1 MVRIA
6 TTNYAGSVDTTFEW
20 ATVGTDRFSRLLD
33 LYKLAQALELH
44 THAAS
49 KGLAVERVANGSI
62 GTAQIAAGAVDA
74 TKLATDSVT
83 AIAVALDAIGAL
95 ELANGSVDTAAIID
109 LAVTTQKLADLA
121 VTTQKLAD
129 LAVTAAKMADLN
141 VTTAKIANLAVTA
154 GKLAAGVAVANL
166 GYTPV
171 NKLGDSMTGQL
182 SIFRTQGAIPT
193 AFSVAPLVVQ
203 SLDALANPAETAGI
217 GFHRSNASGVYLYH
231 AGLTAA
237 DWLRFITHAGGVASV
252 FSTLNMGA
260 GSGLDAASLLTKVP
274 TATPTIGAIPL
285 ADGAGKLDSWV
296 TATAGIPT
304 GLGCWVRTA
313 AEIPSG
319 FSRETNLDGRI
330 PVGAGLTFGVTYVE
344 ATNYGTAWSFT
355 PTDSG
360 HSHGGSALGVS
371 GNTGGPTGTG
381 TYGGTGS
388 TAADGS
394 HTHNQGTLDVT
405 GTTDSGSA
413 VMTATTW
420 TIPSRGVVWARKN

>member
-6 TTNYAGSVDTTFEW
+6 TTNYAGSTDTTFEW

-62 GTAQIAAGAVDA
+62 GTAQLAAGAVDA

-121 VTTQKLAD
+121 VTAAKIAD
-129 LAVTAAKMADLN
+129 ANITSAKILDGNVTAAKLG
-141 VTTAKIANLAVTA
+141 V
-154 GKLAAGVAVANL
+154 GVAIANL

-171 NKLGDSMTGQL
+171 NKVGDSMSGQL
-182 SIFRTQGAIPT
+182 KITRTQGADLN
-193 AFSVAPLVVQ
+193 AFTNAPLAVQ
-203 SLDALANPAETAGI
+203 SLDAAANPSETAGI
-217 GFHRSNASGVYLYH
+217 GFHRPNSSGVYVYH
-231 AGLTAA
+231 GGSAA
-237 DWLRFITHAGGVASV
+237 ANIFRLVTNGGVGASI
-252 FSTLNMGA
+252 FHSTNMGS

-304 GLGCWVRTA
+304 GLGCWVRTTT
-313 AEIPSG
+313 EIPSG

-344 ATNYGTAWSFT
+344 GTNYGTAWSFT
-355 PTDSG
+355 STDSG
-360 HSHGGSALGVS
+360 HSHGSSALGVS
-371 GNTGGPTGTG
+371 GSTSGPAGTG